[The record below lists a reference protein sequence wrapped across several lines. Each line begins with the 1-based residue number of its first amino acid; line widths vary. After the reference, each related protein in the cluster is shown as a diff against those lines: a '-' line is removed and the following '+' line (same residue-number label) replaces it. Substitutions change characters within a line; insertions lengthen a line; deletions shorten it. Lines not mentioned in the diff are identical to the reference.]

1 MQLLEN
7 DLVKLRALEEKD
19 IEVLYQ
25 WENDTINWPV
35 SNMIQPLSEGVLKEY
50 METAHYD
57 IFATRQLRLVI
68 LDKVADLAVGFLDL
82 FEFDPMNMRA
92 GIGVLIGLDGS
103 RGKGLASAALSL
115 IEEYAFKHLR
125 LNQLHAQI
133 DETNEDSIKLFEK
146 AGFLNTSSFHDWK
159 NIEGNWVDVLLYQ
172 KFNR

>member
-68 LDKVADLAVGFLDL
+68 IDKAADLAV
-82 FEFDPMNMRA
+82 
-92 GIGVLIGLDGS
+92 
-103 RGKGLASAALSL
+103 
-115 IEEYAFKHLR
+115 
-125 LNQLHAQI
+125 
-133 DETNEDSIKLFEK
+133 
-146 AGFLNTSSFHDWK
+146 
-159 NIEGNWVDVLLYQ
+159 
-172 KFNR
+172 